1 MTKKISDEEIQREM
15 DYSDNLKD
23 KLKEFKKEKKERKSK
38 KEERKSKKEE
48 RNFDIEFEIKEL
60 EKTLGFITY
69 KHSNPQISKGKWEKI
84 QIGEGYR
91 FSIVSVFRDMY
102 QDGQRNGED
111 IKDTIKDMRTFY
123 DREIKKTLPN
133 RGEEIRYTN
142 ILRLLPNYP
151 ISIFSGEDRL
161 IDKLF
166 LNFSSVPPTQKSK
179 TKRHSIPQ
187 NVRDRVWNRD
197 GGKCVQCGSNENIEF
212 DHIIPISK
220 GGSNSYRN
228 LQILCE
234 KCNRSKS
241 NKIG

>member
-1 MTKKISDEEIQREM
+1 M
-15 DYSDNLKD
+15 
-23 KLKEFKKEKKERKSK
+23 
-38 KEERKSKKEE
+38 
-48 RNFDIEFEIKEL
+48 
-60 EKTLGFITY
+60 
-69 KHSNPQISKGKWEKI
+69 
-84 QIGEGYR
+84 
-91 FSIVSVFRDMY
+91 SVFRDMY

-133 RGEEIRYTN
+133 RGEEIRYEN
-142 ILRLLPNYP
+142 ILKLLPNYP
-151 ISIFSGEDRL
+151 MSVFGGRGSE

-166 LNFSSVPPTQKSK
+166 LNFSSVPSKQKNK
-179 TKRHSIPQ
+179 TKRHTIPK
-187 NVRDRVWNRD
+187 NVKDNVWNRD
-197 GGKCVQCGSNENIEF
+197 GGKCVQCGSKEKIEF

-234 KCNRSKS
+234 KCNRSKG